1 MSKVYEIE
9 IEEILQK
16 VVKIEADS
24 LEDAMDIAREKYS
37 KEEYVL
43 DYQDYKDTEFREYKD
58 EVLKEKK
65 QKIEKVGNAYG
76 KIYSTTDF
84 R

>member
-58 EVLKEKK
+58 AVLKEKRTK
-65 QKIEKVGNAYG
+65 NRE
-76 KIYSTTDF
+76 S